1 METLQV
7 NRKQIEKLSTV
18 LNNSRIKIFEYL
30 VDEDTLVV
38 YNNKFHIEKTIAG
51 YMDYIDNKSKIYPED
66 REKIKQIYKEAKEA
80 TVEIREFGE
89 DGDIK
94 HSVLEFTKI
103 VNEDGKLTLIR
114 KYKGYHRTKKTREE
128 AQRKSEERLF
138 DRAL

>member
-51 YMDYIDNKSKIYPED
+51 YMDYIDNK
-66 REKIKQIYKEAKEA
+66 
-80 TVEIREFGE
+80 
-89 DGDIK
+89 
-94 HSVLEFTKI
+94 
-103 VNEDGKLTLIR
+103 
-114 KYKGYHRTKKTREE
+114 TREE
-128 AQRKSEERLF
+128 AQRKSEKRFF

>member
-7 NRKQIEKLSTV
+7 NRKKIEKLSTV

-51 YMDYIDNKSKIYPED
+51 YMDYIDNKSKIHPED

-80 TVEIREFGE
+80 TVEIRECGE
-89 DGDIK
+89 NGDIK
-94 HSVLEFTKI
+94 ADL
-103 VNEDGKLTLIR
+103 DR

-128 AQRKSEERLF
+128 AQRKSEKRLF

>member
-1 METLQV
+1 M
-7 NRKQIEKLSTV
+7 
-18 LNNSRIKIFEYL
+18 
-30 VDEDTLVV
+30 DEDTLVV

-51 YMDYIDNKSKIYPED
+51 YMDYIDNKSKIHPED

-103 VNEDGKLTLIR
+103 VNEDGKLTLIGSTR
-114 KYKGYHRTKKTREE
+114 DITEQRNKRRSSKKERE
-128 AQRKSEERLF
+128 KTL
-138 DRAL
+138 

>member
-1 METLQV
+1 
-7 NRKQIEKLSTV
+7 
-18 LNNSRIKIFEYL
+18 
-30 VDEDTLVV
+30 
-38 YNNKFHIEKTIAG
+38 
-51 YMDYIDNKSKIYPED
+51 MDYIDNKSKIHPED

-103 VNEDGKLTLIR
+103 VNEDGKLTLIGST
-114 KYKGYHRTKKTREE
+114 KGYHRTKKTREE
-128 AQRKSEERLF
+128 AQRKSEKRLF